1 MKVGDLIQYKD
12 KDITCKGIVLN
23 IPSWN
28 DDMVLVYFIDKYPDY
43 VWEYSELL
51 EVASCKLET

>member
-23 IPSWN
+23 VPNWN

-43 VWEYSELL
+43 VWEFTELL
-51 EVASCKLET
+51 EVAKCK

>member
-1 MKVGDLIQYKD
+1 MKVGDLIEYKD
-12 KDITCKGIVLN
+12 KDITCKGVVIETP
-23 IPSWN
+23 ID

-51 EVASCKLET
+51 EGASCKLET